1 MPWMANY
8 NPSRDDSLP
17 LHSTVLRTTTG
28 YSVPVLR
35 RCNPSINSRSRTVNA
50 SVIPPSLT
58 DPGYVLTNHHIPI
71 LIKLNLYG
79 MLVRIYFALHAALW
93 DLGSLNPF
101 KLILNYSIRSTY
113 MHACLVC
120 ALVVLYSGYKVQTT
134 YVLRPCC
141 ICIRVQCIV

>member
-93 DLGSLNPF
+93 DLGSLSLTYPS
-101 KLILNYSIRSTY
+101 KGCIRSVY
-113 MHACLVC
+113 S
-120 ALVVLYSGYKVQTT
+120 VLSSISVLSPNLLPYLYKNIPTK
-134 YVLRPCC
+134 Y
-141 ICIRVQCIV
+141 